1 MEDDLNLGLSY
12 DTRPSEDT
20 DYVVISKALEAL
32 IPVVHELH
40 RLACRMS
47 DDIKRDALRGRDN
60 EGIPF

>member
-1 MEDDLNLGLSY
+1 MADDVNLGLVY
-12 DTRPSEDT
+12 DTRPSDDT

-47 DDIKRDALRGRDN
+47 DDIRRDALRGRDDEN
-60 EGIPF
+60 IPF